1 MKISNYLFGILTCNL
16 FFLSCAPNNGTRG
29 DDSSTNQIIVKD
41 VDPVVPFLSDS
52 AFCTNLFLNKKT
64 VLSRHLFDWDSKPI
78 ISIIENHFSFD
89 SIKKEAHIHGVLNNG
104 QKYYGVKNRKYEFDC
119 HLRDTAFVNYD
130 LELYELAKDCF
141 DKDAKFPAALVEGGE
156 QKTYHHILGQ
166 RIYYGSDGKVWGD
179 IIEENETSR
188 TYCTN
193 KRLSSSDVSTFALI
207 TDNDDFSIKCFV
219 TKSRPKDPYAVVS
232 LYKTRN
238 RIEILYY
245 PGNTYFILDANTFDI
260 IERDH
265 IN

>member
-52 AFCTNLFLNKKT
+52 AFCTNIILNKII
-64 VLSRHLFDWDSKPI
+64 LSSLSSREDNKPI
-78 ISIIENHFSFD
+78 ISMTDIHFSFD
-89 SIKKEAHIHGVLNNG
+89 SIKKEAHIFGVYNNG
-104 QKYYGVKNRKYEFDC
+104 QKYYGIKNRKYEFDC
-119 HLRDTAFVNYD
+119 YLRDTAFINYD

-141 DKDAKFPAALVEGGE
+141 GKDAKFLAAFVEGGE
-156 QKTYHHILGQ
+156 HKTYHHILGQ

-193 KRLSSSDVSTFALI
+193 KRLSASDVSTFALI
-207 TDNDDFSIKCFV
+207 SDNDDFTIKCFV

-232 LYKTRN
+232 LFKTKN

-260 IERDH
+260 IERDY